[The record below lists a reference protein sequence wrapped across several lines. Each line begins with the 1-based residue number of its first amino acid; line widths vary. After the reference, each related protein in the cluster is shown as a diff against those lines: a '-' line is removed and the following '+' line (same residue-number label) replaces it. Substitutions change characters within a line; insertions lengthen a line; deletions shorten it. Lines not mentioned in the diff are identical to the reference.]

1 LTFFPADQGQS
12 KGQYFAATFTSMK
25 NLLILRQLVICSLNQ
40 KPTFARVGFRFG
52 TAMIMLLAV
61 IGGTYAQQSRRDS
74 PSSAPPAQSR
84 PERDATAGEEVSVQG
99 EDEVALSALASV
111 YSTTS
116 VFIVIALGLF
126 VLRVSRKLRSHQA
139 DVQVSETVRAE
150 NSDEAHWAENQTPSD

>member
-1 LTFFPADQGQS
+1 
-12 KGQYFAATFTSMK
+12 M
-25 NLLILRQLVICSLNQ
+25 ILS
-40 KPTFARVGFRFG
+40 
-52 TAMIMLLAV
+52 LAV

>member
-1 LTFFPADQGQS
+1 
-12 KGQYFAATFTSMK
+12 M
-25 NLLILRQLVICSLNQ
+25 ILS
-40 KPTFARVGFRFG
+40 
-52 TAMIMLLAV
+52 LAV
-61 IGGTYAQQSRRDS
+61 IGVTYAQQSRRDS
-74 PSSAPPAQSR
+74 SSSTPPAQSR